1 MKKLLLI
8 LSLIFCGN
16 GAVIAQN
23 SLMAPGMPAGG
34 SSMPAPGRPT
44 GMRPTFN
51 TPGPWMPGNY
61 PPGPPAYMPAG
72 IINPGGPGWQNSGTI
87 TVMSAGYD
95 AMGVWRTI
103 PLVVNYYYN
112 GIQYNATVLSAWNPW
127 TQTWDSGLSD
137 NAVNTSYV
145 MRGDTYDFYVVL
157 STGTF
162 YFNL

>member
-8 LSLIFCGN
+8 LSFLTGGI
-16 GAVIAQN
+16 ATLPAQN
-23 SLMAPGMPAGG
+23 SLMAPGMPTG
-34 SSMPAPGRPT
+34 SSMPAPGRPS
-44 GMRPTFN
+44 GMRPSFS

-61 PPGPPAYMPAG
+61 PPGPPSYVPAG
-72 IINPGGPGWQNSGTI
+72 IINPGNPGWQNSGTI
-87 TVMSAGYD
+87 TVMGAGYD

-103 PLVVNYYYN
+103 PLVVNYNYN

-127 TQTWDSGLSD
+127 TQEWDSGLSD

-145 MRGDTYDFYVVL
+145 MRGNTYDFYVVL